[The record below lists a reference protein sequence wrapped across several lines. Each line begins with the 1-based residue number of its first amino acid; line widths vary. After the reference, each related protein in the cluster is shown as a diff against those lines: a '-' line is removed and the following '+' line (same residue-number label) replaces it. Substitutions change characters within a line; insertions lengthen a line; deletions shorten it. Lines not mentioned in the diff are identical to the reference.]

1 MNMERTYNGTSIL
14 DETPT
19 GYHITI
25 PVKKHLP
32 VIIFLTLWLVSW
44 LMAIN
49 FFGSS
54 FGNDFHNI
62 INGKLGFD
70 SLFTM
75 VWLVFGGAAG
85 LFVIKTLVWYLIGQE
100 IIMID
105 HQQISIARKN
115 DVFFSPRIYD
125 LTEAKRFHVKE
136 EHLEFSFLGQRNDL
150 SLFRNRGSIR
160 FEYGLR
166 TIKFANDMDQAE
178 ANHILETL
186 RSSGYLTAAN
196 FD

>member
-1 MNMERTYNGTSIL
+1 MERTYNGISTL
-14 DETPT
+14 YETPT

-25 PVKKHLP
+25 PAKKHLP
-32 VIIFLTLWLVSW
+32 VIIFLTLWLVGW
-44 LMAIN
+44 VMAIN
-49 FFGSS
+49 FVGSS
-54 FGNDFHNI
+54 FGNDFYNI
-62 INGKLGFD
+62 INGRLGFD
-70 SLFTM
+70 SLFMM

-105 HQQISIARKN
+105 HEQINIARKN
-115 DVFFSPRIYD
+115 DVFFKPRIYD
-125 LTEAKRFHVKE
+125 LREAKRFHVEE
-136 EHLEFSFLGQRNDL
+136 EHFEFSFWGQQDHL

-178 ANHILETL
+178 ANYILKTL
-186 RSSGYLTAAN
+186 RSSGYLTATN